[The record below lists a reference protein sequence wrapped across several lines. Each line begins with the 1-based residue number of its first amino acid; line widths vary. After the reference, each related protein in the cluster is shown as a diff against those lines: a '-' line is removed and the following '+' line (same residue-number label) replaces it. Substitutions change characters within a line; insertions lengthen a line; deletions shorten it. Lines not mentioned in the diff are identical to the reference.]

1 MDTLMAGLWLLAL
14 LVPISVVTLVFLGLY
29 ALAKY
34 VRYRAFMAERDMQL
48 EVLRKNWGTLME
60 MNRALE
66 GTLKKLQEVEVREEV
81 NTPEVVEVRSKLT
94 GAVEQVLRDSGS
106 LPEGWK

>member
-1 MDTLMAGLWLLAL
+1 
-14 LVPISVVTLVFLGLY
+14 
-29 ALAKY
+29 
-34 VRYRAFMAERDMQL
+34 MAERDMQL